1 MQFTKPLLTAA
12 ALSTFVAGIAMMAP
26 AAHAE
31 KAVFEKCSGI
41 VKAGKNDC
49 KSSAHSCAGQAS
61 KDASPTEWLYVPAG
75 TCDKIVGGH
84 VVKM

>member
-12 ALSTFVAGIAMMAP
+12 ALTSFVAGVAMMAP

-31 KAVFEKCSGI
+31 KAGFEKCAGI

-49 KSSAHSCAGQAS
+49 KSSAHSCAGQAK
-61 KDASPTEWLYVPAG
+61 KDADPMEWLLVPAG
-75 TCDKIVGGH
+75 TCEKIVDGS